1 MHQADKGK
9 PYENMGRKA
18 TGLRQKAMTA
28 GLPEFVQFLSQTAF
42 MSLEAVFCGLAF
54 ASPLAGDDHVV

>member
-1 MHQADKGK
+1 
-9 PYENMGRKA
+9 
-18 TGLRQKAMTA
+18 MTA

-54 ASPLAGDDHVV
+54 ASPLAGDDHVVKYACEKDSR